1 MTANSVPSKG
11 STKSTPLPTSRPLGA
26 LSGDRRE
33 YVITDPETPTPWMNY
48 ISNPLGFCGI
58 VSQTAGGFCF
68 YRDPRDYRITKYRYN
83 GVPVDRPGRYFYIRN
98 RRTKKTWSPTWQPTQ
113 VPLDGY
119 QCRHGQGY
127 TIIDSRLGSVAT
139 RSTFLVPL
147 DANCEVWSLR
157 VENLSDQK
165 LELDI
170 FEYCE
175 FTLWCEPESRNIQW
189 SLHLPKAEFDDASRL
204 IIYHRVEKHPA
215 FDPAANADYRPED
228 DSFAFLGASLPV
240 AGFDCDRDRF
250 LGLYRSETNP
260 VGVERGRLSGSIL
273 RGGVPCAAL
282 QHEMIL
288 KAGDSAT
295 LNVVLG
301 YAEKPADAAAL
312 RDRFKDSSQV
322 EAARLEIRKYWD
334 QYLSAYH
341 VESPDPTLDA
351 MVNVWNA
358 YQCKT
363 TFDWSRYISF
373 YENGEGRGMGT
384 RDSAQ
389 DLLAVVCQLGKRSKN
404 RIRELVSAVH
414 FPEGDCHHI
423 YYPITGSG
431 HMRGFS
437 DDHLWL
443 IPMVASWVEETG
455 DLSFLDESIAYV
467 GGKREPLF
475 DHLRRAVDF
484 TAGKLGEHG
493 FPLIGVADWN
503 DTLHLWMEYP
513 RGESILTA
521 EFYVYAL
528 RRLAALARAM
538 GRAADAA
545 GFNQRAQAMADRI
558 NADAWDGQWY
568 LRAFSPGPMGSH
580 RDEVAR
586 IFLNTQTWAI
596 LSGVAAPERA
606 EMILDQVDCQLGS
619 PFGCKVEYPPFTK
632 YNNRYGLISRYNVG
646 HKENGVFSH
655 ANAWAVAANAI
666 LGRGDRAMEIYRQV
680 CPLYRNDNPEIAG
693 TEPYV
698 FCQTLNSDDAHT
710 PGQGANSWL
719 TGTASWMFVA
729 ITQYVLGIRS
739 SMDGLIIDPKIPASW
754 SGFTFS
760 RMFRETRYDIT
771 VGRGG
776 QPGLRVDG
784 LATAGNLVR
793 PAPGPVCR
801 VELRIS

>member
-1 MTANSVPSKG
+1 VTPKIATPKRKATPSRVFC
-11 STKSTPLPTSRPLGA
+11 PQPLGV
-26 LSGDRRE
+26 LSEDQRE
-33 YVITDPETPTPWMNY
+33 YVIRSPETPTPWMNY

-58 VSQTAGGFCF
+58 VSQAAGGFCF

-83 GVPVDRPGRYFYIRN
+83 GVPVDRPGRYFYIRD
-98 RRTKKTWSPTWQPTQ
+98 RGTGKTWSPAWQPSQ
-113 VPLDGY
+113 VRLDDY

-127 TIIDSRLGSVAT
+127 TIIDGRLGKVAT
-139 RSTFLVPL
+139 RTTFLVPL

-157 VENLSDQK
+157 IENRSARR

-189 SLHLPKAEFDDASRL
+189 SLHLPKAEFDGANRL

-228 DSFAFLGASLPV
+228 GSFAFMGASLPV
-240 AGFDCDRDRF
+240 TGFDCDRDRF
-250 LGLYRSETNP
+250 LGRYRSESNP
-260 VGVERGRLSGSIL
+260 VCVELGRLSGSIL

-282 QHEMIL
+282 QHEVIL
-288 KAGDSAT
+288 QPGASAT
-295 LNVVLG
+295 LTVVLG
-301 YAEKPADAAAL
+301 YAEDPAAAASI
-312 RDRFKDSSQV
+312 RDRFSDPREV
-322 EAARLEIRKYWD
+322 EAARREIRKYWD
-334 QYLSAYH
+334 RYLSSYRLK
-341 VESPDPTLDA
+341 SPDATLDA

-389 DLLAVVCQLGKRSKN
+389 DLLAVVCQLKERSRE
-404 RIRELVSAVH
+404 RIRELVSAVQ

-423 YYPITGSG
+423 YYPITRTG

-443 IPMVASWVEETG
+443 VSMVASWVEETG
-455 DLSFLDESIAYV
+455 DLSILDESVAYV
-467 GGKREPLF
+467 GGLRESLY

-484 TAGKLGEHG
+484 TAGNLGEHG

-513 RGESILTA
+513 KGESILTA
-521 EFYVYAL
+521 EFHVHAL
-528 RRLAALARAM
+528 RRLAVLARAM
-538 GRAADAA
+538 GRTADAA
-545 GFNQRAQAMADRI
+545 EFVERAQAMADRI
-558 NADAWDGQWY
+558 NADAWDGRWY

-596 LSGVAAPERA
+596 LSGVATPERT
-606 EMILDQVDCQLGS
+606 EMILAEIDARLGS
-619 PFGCKVEYPPFTK
+619 AFGCKIEHPPFSK
-632 YNNRYGLISRYNVG
+632 YDNRYGLISRYNVG

-655 ANAWAVAANAI
+655 ANAWAVAANAVA
-666 LGRGDRAMEIYRQV
+666 GKGDRAMEIYRQV
-680 CPLYRNDNPEIAG
+680 CPLYRNGSPEVIG

-698 FCQTLNSDDAHT
+698 FCQTLNSDDAHM

-729 ITQYVLGIRS
+729 ITQYVLGVRPS
-739 SMDGLIIDPKIPASW
+739 LEGLIVNPRIPKGW
-754 SGFTFS
+754 KGFKLS
-760 RMFRETRYDIT
+760 RVFRGTRYDIA
-771 VGRGG
+771 VRRGG

-784 LATAGNLVR
+784 KAVGGNLVR
-793 PAPGPVCR
+793 PVPGPVCR
-801 VELRIS
+801 VELGI